1 MVTSTD
7 TVDKIGGILA
17 IEQLITFD
25 GDDAAQ
31 KTTRYSGYLRA
42 ALRSNDNEVLIYAA
56 QALGH
61 LATPGGALTAELVE
75 SEVKSALEWL
85 QTEPRQESRRFAAVL
100 IIRELAKHS
109 PTLLYPFVPQI
120 LDCIWAALRDVKV
133 LIRETAAEAVGASF
147 KIISARESAA
157 RQQWFSRMYIE
168 VTQGLRN
175 SSIEY
180 IHASL
185 LVLKELLAKGEMF
198 MQEYY
203 LDACEIVLRLKEHR
217 EIRIRSEIVTIIP
230 ILAAYYPDVFSQK
243 YLHKF
248 MTYLQGQ
255 LKKEKERSQAFIAIG
270 KTAVAVKSDIAP
282 YLDGILVS
290 VRDGLGHKA

>member
-1 MVTSTD
+1 MTSID
-7 TVDKIGGILA
+7 TIDKIGGILA
-17 IEQLITFD
+17 IEQLITFE

-157 RQQWFSRMYIE
+157 RQQWFSRMYAE
-168 VTQGLRN
+168 VMQGLRN
-175 SSIEY
+175 GIIEY

-198 MQEYY
+198 MREHYPE
-203 LDACEIVLRLKEHR
+203 ACEIVLRLKEHR

-230 ILAAYYPDVFSQK
+230 ILAAYFPPVFSQM
-243 YLHKF
+243 YLHKY

-255 LKKEKERSQAFIAIG
+255 LKREKERSQAFIAIG
-270 KTAVAVKSDIAP
+270 KTAIAVESDIAP

-290 VRDGLGHKA
+290 VRDGLSHKA